1 MGGLEISKVQYATW
15 TKFMVKPMIVLG
27 LINPIILMARCYSLA
42 NQNFYVRLRLSEK
55 EEDNSDY
62 LKVVAVVS

>member
-27 LINPIILMARCYSLA
+27 LINLIILIGAMLLFS
-42 NQNFYVRLRLSEK
+42 
-55 EEDNSDY
+55 
-62 LKVVAVVS
+62 